1 MTCIRRYLQSYNAPM
16 VRRLVI
22 LGLISATATSVR
34 AQPAPL
40 DDPRLGASAAEV
52 RAVVQQAVQKGLPG
66 QLLTDKVSEG
76 LAKGVPPARIAVV
89 LRGLAQSLGQA
100 RDEARP
106 FVTGDVPRA
115 LLKALVE
122 AHGAGVTPGDA
133 SVVLGA
139 GGRTH
144 AIEVLTDL
152 VQRGYHAGTAARVV
166 GGLAHREGA
175 LDQVVGEAEKL
186 RNIDGATATEALDAV
201 ERANG
206 QGLGIDHAEQ
216 LLHHGEAGDNNGRG
230 PNRETSGPRDPK
242 NGGVAA
248 PAHGKGKH

>member
-1 MTCIRRYLQSYNAPM
+1 MTCIRRYFQSYNDPM
-16 VRRLVI
+16 AR
-22 LGLISATATSVR
+22 GLLIVALIAATAASAR

-52 RAVVQQAVQKGLPG
+52 RTIVQQATQQGLPG

-76 LAKGVPPARIAVV
+76 LAKGVPPARLAIV
-89 LRGLAQSLGQA
+89 LRGLAQSLGRA
-100 RDEARP
+100 RDEVRP
-106 FVTGDVPRA
+106 FVVGDVPRA

-122 AHGAGVTPGDA
+122 AHGAGVAAGDA
-133 SVVLGA
+133 TVVLGA

-152 VQRGYHAGTAARVV
+152 VQRGYPAGAAARVV
-166 GGLAHREGA
+166 GGLAHREDA
-175 LDQVVGEAEKL
+175 LDQLVGEAEKL
-186 RNIDGATATEALDAV
+186 RNIDGATSAEALDAV

-216 LLHHGEAGDNNGRG
+216 LLHRGEAGEDNGRG
-230 PNRETSGPRDPK
+230 PNRETSGARDPK
-242 NGGVAA
+242 NGGVTA